1 MGGRWCFDAVTAENI
16 RAIVAKAS
24 PSEDDSH
31 DSHMTED
38 GDDGRYYMML

>member
-1 MGGRWCFDAVTAENI
+1 MTAENI

-38 GDDGRYYMML
+38 GDDGILLDTSTVVCVF